1 MHYMYYHYW
10 WLWYIIFMYYS
21 FNLEEIQYIW
31 SIFSTQW
38 MRFSFQSFLEMN
50 GILTHLIDQKFPILN
65 YIDHIT
71 TINLLTFTHFFHY
84 QYLPTC
90 WCSLESSWA
99 SLWLWRTCLA
109 ASLILCRSSSSSSS
123 GSKWFYFLAF

>member
-1 MHYMYYHYW
+1 MPCTTW
-10 WLWYIIFMYYS
+10 IITPDDCDISYLLEYMYYS
-21 FNLEEIQYIW
+21 FNLEKIQYIYGL
-31 SIFSTQW
+31 FFQLNEC
-38 MRFSFQSFLEMN
+38 SFHFKVFWWYFNTFNRPKSPN
-50 GILTHLIDQKFPILN
+50 IPILN

-71 TINLLTFTHFFHY
+71 TINQLTYKHFFHY

-123 GSKWFYFLAF
+123 GSK